1 MADWPIVSGIISDL
15 DGVTYRGDDPI
26 DSAVHAFQKWHETGI
41 PYAFVTNNSTKSA
54 AEFADK
60 LRGMGIPAVPER
72 IITTSAVAADRLA
85 SLVQPGARV
94 MVIGARALTRAVEG
108 RGFEIADEG
117 VAAVVAGL
125 DREFTYAKLAKAQ
138 TALLRGARF
147 IGTNPDHMLPHGD
160 GFEPGAGSILKAI
173 ETASGVAPMIIGK
186 PQPDLVTM
194 ALSILGTDQKSTFM
208 LGDQIMTDI
217 MAGHKA
223 GLPTILVRTGV
234 AEKGPFPI
242 EPDFEI
248 ETLASIPA
256 AAKSS

>member
-1 MADWPIVSGIISDL
+1 MTDWPKLSAIISDL

-26 DSAVHAFQKWHETGI
+26 ESAVDAFQHWHKSGF

-54 AEFADK
+54 EEFADK
-60 LRGMGIPAVPER
+60 LNGMGIPASPER

-85 SLVQPGARV
+85 TLVEPGSRV
-94 MVIGARALTRAVEG
+94 MVIGAAALQRAVEQH
-108 RGFEIADEG
+108 GFEIGDEE
-117 VAAVVAGL
+117 VSAVVAGL
-125 DREFTYAKLAKAQ
+125 DRCFTFEKLAKAQ
-138 TALLRGARF
+138 TALMQGARF
-147 IGTNPDHMLPHGD
+147 IGTNPDPMLPHGG
-160 GFEPGAGSILKAI
+160 GFEPGAGSILKSI

-186 PQPDLVTM
+186 PEPDLVTM
-194 ALSILGTDQKSTFM
+194 ALSILGTDPASTYM

-242 EPDFEI
+242 QPNFDI
-248 ETLASIPA
+248 ETLASIPSA
-256 AAKSS
+256 ATQ